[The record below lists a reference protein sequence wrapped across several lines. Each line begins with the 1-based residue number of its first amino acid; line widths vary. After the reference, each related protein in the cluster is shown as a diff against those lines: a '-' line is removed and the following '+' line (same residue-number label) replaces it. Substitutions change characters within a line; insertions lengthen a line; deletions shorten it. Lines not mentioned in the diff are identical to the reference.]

1 MNEKFKIFD
10 NLLSQQ
16 DEDFIEDFFM
26 NEKLPWIYHKSTV
39 IGKKNQSQDFSW
51 FSHKF
56 ITSNEVISE
65 HTKFILSI
73 FKKYRIENLNFHKT
87 YNMRANLLTH
97 RNLIRVNHQTPL
109 HKDQPYPHWVMN
121 YYVNDSEGK
130 TDLNGITKVS
140 PKKGRILVFDG
151 SIEHRAFLPIRRDR
165 CIINFN
171 FLKY

>member
-65 HTKFILSI
+65 H
-73 FKKYRIENLNFHKT
+73 
-87 YNMRANLLTH
+87 
-97 RNLIRVNHQTPL
+97 
-109 HKDQPYPHWVMN
+109 
-121 YYVNDSEGK
+121 G
-130 TDLNGITKVS
+130 
-140 PKKGRILVFDG
+140 
-151 SIEHRAFLPIRRDR
+151 
-165 CIINFN
+165 
-171 FLKY
+171 